1 MQIPTHSN
9 KAGVL
14 MSTAGLK
21 KEFAEIMLLADQ
33 ARGRKEAIGLFK
45 KANSIKK
52 RLHKVETEQYLPH
65 NG

>member
-1 MQIPTHSN
+1 
-9 KAGVL
+9 